1 MNSAAGF
8 PSGWPLG
15 LAVLALVG
23 YATAAWPTRDGDA
36 ASLPRW
42 QWLEWA
48 FWAAVSAHVFM
59 LVADIGGIGHDLPGA
74 RLGFGPVLSLTVC
87 LVLVVHAAEIGLGL
101 PPRLR
106 RILACAG
113 GAAVALALA
122 YPGEPRLLASPL
134 APLHW
139 VFGVASYGLFGA
151 AVLHALLLDQAERR
165 LRTPGAHGGFGLPL
179 LQLERLTFRFVEAGL
194 LLLTLAIV
202 LGVLTTE
209 QWRWDHKTVF
219 SLLGWAL
226 FAGLVLGR
234 RVQGW
239 RGRRATRWV
248 YIGAAVLL
256 LAYVGSRF
264 VFEVL
269 LNRLP
274 AAG

>member
-23 YATAAWPTRDGDA
+23 YATAAWPAREGDA

-48 FWAAVSAHVFM
+48 FWAAVAAHVFM
-59 LVADIGGIGHDLPGA
+59 LVADIGGIGHASPGA

-122 YPGEPRLLASPL
+122 YPGEPRVLASPL

-179 LQLERLTFRFVEAGL
+179 LQLEHLTFRFVEAGL

-226 FAGLVLGR
+226 FAGLVVGR

-269 LNRLP
+269 LDRVP
-274 AAG
+274 VVG

>member
-23 YATAAWPTRDGDA
+23 YATAAWPTRDRDA